1 MTLTATAPDI
11 SNAGAGTGIDFG
23 APATDDTIFR
33 TAAALRARGMDV
45 LIADDREDARRLTLS
60 LIPDG
65 VEVNEGASV
74 TLDELGISDDIRKA
88 TRFSALKPRIYGMD
102 RATQMKEIRQLGSS
116 PDVIVGSV
124 HAITEDG
131 QVVVASASG
140 SQLAGYASGAGKV
153 IWVVGSQKIVPDF
166 ETAMR
171 RITEH
176 TFPLEDARAQVVY
189 GMHSALL
196 KLLIING
203 ERPGRISV
211 VLLRDAVGF

>member
-1 MTLTATAPDI
+1 
-11 SNAGAGTGIDFG
+11 
-23 APATDDTIFR
+23 
-33 TAAALRARGMDV
+33 V
-45 LIADDREDARRLTLS
+45 LIADDREDARHLTLS

-65 VEVNEGASV
+65 VEVDEGASV
-74 TLDELGISDDIRKA
+74 TLDELGISEDIRTA

-102 RATQMKEIRQLGSS
+102 RATQMKQIRLLGSA

-140 SQLAGYASGAGKV
+140 SQLAGYASGAGQV

-166 ETAMR
+166 ESAMQ

-176 TFPLEDARAQVVY
+176 TFPLEDARAQAAY

-196 KLLIING
+196 KLLIVNG
-203 ERPGRISV
+203 ERPGRITV
-211 VLLRDAVGF
+211 VLLREAIGF